1 MKQVEKRRGRTL
13 WLAGA
18 LLATLLATQ
27 WVSGEDGGTDSGQA
41 MPEERAPKKER
52 VLQKETRAEENEAGQ
67 LNLARLERLERRKF
81 SAQAGDIFSRKSWV
95 PPPPPMKAPPP
106 SAPPLLFKYLG
117 KVTEGDETR
126 IFLALAEQNYV
137 VKAGEN
143 INDQYRIDEV
153 TDHAITFT
161 YLPLGAKQMLSTA
174 SGG

>member
-1 MKQVEKRRGRTL
+1 MKQVEKKRGRTL

-41 MPEERAPKKER
+41 KPEGRTPKKER
-52 VLQKETRAEENEAGQ
+52 VLQKETRAENNDAGQ
-67 LNLARLERLERRKF
+67 LNLVRLERLERRKF

-95 PPPPPMKAPPP
+95 PPPPPTKAPPP

-153 TDHAITFT
+153 TDYAITFT